1 MKANKDLAKA
11 DGYALS
17 NIVNFVKKKGGAT
30 EYTTSTKIARGYRR
44 LYQNMKWLHKRGV
57 RGRACE
63 ESAMANAIQWTLAK

>member
-17 NIVNFVKKKGGAT
+17 NIVNFVKKRGENVEYSTAT
-30 EYTTSTKIARGYRR
+30 KVARGYRR
-44 LYQNMKWLHKRGV
+44 LYKNLKWLYKRGV
-57 RGRACE
+57 RGRAAE